1 MQADYLR
8 EFTELVNHMSFTEAA
23 NALHMTQPTLSK
35 HIRALETSLGLE
47 LVDRSG
53 PRVALT
59 ECGSA
64 LASYAYRA
72 VEAQNE
78 FNSVAAK
85 LREAPPPRLR
95 VRGLTDESPSTEVLG
110 FLVSLLGEKYGT
122 GFLEVKSSC
131 EGSPEELLEQGL
143 ADIVFDS
150 GTSEFPAPE
159 SPGGC
164 NSPVKAVLLGKVPL
178 IALVDRRHTFA
189 GHGWLPIKAFRDST
203 VLKFEGVYLQRS
215 WCHVEAAFARHGFTP
230 KFRSFYCGNVAELLA
245 SCANLGSTVL
255 FVGKNF
261 AERIPQGIR
270 PYCSMIEIE
279 EQDAAIPLHFL
290 YREDNPNPL
299 LREVVEYLQSA
310 ATSPFEFSRGSAF
323 QPEDGAAQ

>member
-8 EFTELVNHMSFTEAA
+8 EFTELVNHMSFTGAA

-35 HIRALETSLGLE
+35 HIRALEASLGLE

-64 LASYAYRA
+64 LVGYAYRA

-78 FNSVAAK
+78 FNNAAAK

-95 VRGLTDESPSTEVLG
+95 VYGRTEEGHSTELLG

-122 GFLEVKSSC
+122 GFLEVRSSC
-131 EGSPEELLEQGL
+131 EASPEELLEQGA
-143 ADIVFDS
+143 ADLVFDS
-150 GTSEFPAPE
+150 GTSEFPKPE
-159 SPGGC
+159 SPGG
-164 NSPVKAVLLGKVPL
+164 SSSLVKALLLGKVPL
-178 IALVDRRHTFA
+178 IALVDRRHPFA

-230 KFRSFYCGNVAELLA
+230 RFRSFYCSNVAELLA

-270 PYCSMIEIE
+270 PYCSVIEIE
-279 EQDAAIPLHFL
+279 EADAAIPLHFL
-290 YREDNPNPL
+290 YREDNANPL
-299 LREVVEYLQSA
+299 LRELVEYLQSPA
-310 ATSPFEFSRGSAF
+310 APPFEFARASAF
-323 QPEDGAAQ
+323 QQEGADEH